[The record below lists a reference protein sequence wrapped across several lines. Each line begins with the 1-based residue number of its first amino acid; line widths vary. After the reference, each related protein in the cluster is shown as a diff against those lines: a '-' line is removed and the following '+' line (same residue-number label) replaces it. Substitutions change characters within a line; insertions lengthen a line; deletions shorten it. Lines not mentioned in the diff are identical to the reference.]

1 MKSLLSKE
9 KVIEL
14 FFKYPIAYFSIFF
27 LYATRSQFYMINN
40 IQIYDSIIHNLLIF
54 WGLIIILYYL
64 ITNRNI
70 FNNEKKFLFMWIASS
85 VITIFANIFQIRFD
99 SIRSAIL
106 TTIVIITFLNSYRI
120 LRGRYT
126 DVIVFKYVFYPSIFL
141 KFISSIISLGMY
153 FYNISMFVISELP
166 SPYTYGIRYVSLGND
181 TYNLLLYGT
190 FFSPNKEV
198 MQAIP
203 LMMIALYILL
213 SKKIV
218 VNRFEKIILSV
229 FSVIEYIVVA
239 LCNSRGALYS
249 IIVVFLMYILSIII
263 KKVKGNSKVSIK
275 QVFMLIIS
283 LFIMV
288 LGYNEVKVISA
299 TSVSKVEYKRY
310 IYEKINGNI
319 IKLSEEEI
327 KNNVEYEK
335 YRGKIF
341 EYNPVDKK
349 DKIEEE
355 IRDKIVIDKEDSG
368 EELGNGRISI
378 WKETLRLYIKK
389 PLFGIGQGM
398 NTEFAKKFDSD
409 EFPILNAG
417 IAIHNS
423 YLALL
428 LSQGLVGML
437 IVFLWMSKLLIEFLK
452 FELKTNCIEF
462 SILHMSLYFILIVS
476 LFLDVIFIRDE
487 FTQLIILFNI
497 GYLIYT
503 KGEYD
508 ERKNKRCSTSI

>member
-9 KVIEL
+9 KLIEL
-14 FFKYPIAYFSIFF
+14 FFKYPVAYFSIFF

-54 WGLIIILYYL
+54 WGLIIIFYYL
-64 ITNRNI
+64 IVNRNI

-85 VITIFANIFQIRFD
+85 VITIFVNIFQIRFD

-106 TTIVIITFLNSYRI
+106 TTIVIITFLNGYRI
-120 LRGRYT
+120 LREKYT

-153 FYNISMFVISELP
+153 FYNISIFVISELP
-166 SPYTYGIRYVSLGND
+166 NPYTYGIRYVSLGND

-203 LMMIALYILL
+203 LMLISMYILL
-213 SKKIV
+213 NKNKV
-218 VNRFEKIILSV
+218 VNIFEKIILSA
-229 FSVIEYIVVA
+229 FIIIEYIVVS

-249 IIVVFLMYILSIII
+249 ITVVFIIYIIITII
-263 KKVKGNSKVSIK
+263 KKVKGTSNISIK
-275 QVFMLIIS
+275 NIFMLIIS
-283 LFIMV
+283 LCIML
-288 LGYNEVKVISA
+288 LGYNGVKVISA
-299 TSVSKVEYKRY
+299 TLVSKVEYKHY

-327 KNNVEYEK
+327 KNNVRYEK

-341 EYNPVDKK
+341 EYNPADKK
-349 DKIEEE
+349 DKTEEK
-355 IRDKIVIDKEDSG
+355 IKDKIVIDKEDSG

-398 NTEFAKKFDSD
+398 NTEFAKKFNSD

-417 IAIHNS
+417 VAIHNS

-428 LSQGLVGML
+428 LSQGLVGMS
-437 IVFLWMSKLLIEFLK
+437 IVFLWMSRLLIEFLK
-452 FELKTNCIEF
+452 FELKNNCIEF
-462 SILHMSLYFILIVS
+462 SILHMSLYFIFIVS

-487 FTQLIILFNI
+487 FTQLIMLFNI
-497 GYLIYT
+497 GYLIYA

-508 ERKNKRCSTSI
+508 ERKNKCSSTSI

>member
-9 KVIEL
+9 KIIEL
-14 FFKYPIAYFSIFF
+14 FFKYPVAYFSIFF

-54 WGLIIILYYL
+54 WGLIIIFYYL

-85 VITIFANIFQIRFD
+85 VITIFVNIFQIRFD

-106 TTIVIITFLNSYRI
+106 TTIVIITFLNSYKI
-120 LRGRYT
+120 LRERYN

-153 FYNISMFVISELP
+153 FYNISIFVISELP

-203 LMMIALYILL
+203 LILISMYILL
-213 SKKIV
+213 NKNKV
-218 VNRFEKIILSV
+218 VNIFERIILSI
-229 FSVIEYIVVA
+229 FIIIEYIVVS

-249 IIVVFLMYILSIII
+249 ITAVFILYIAIIVI
-263 KKVKGNSKVSIK
+263 KRVRGKNTVSIK
-275 QVFMLIIS
+275 RIFMLIIS
-283 LFIMV
+283 LCIML
-288 LGYNEVKVISA
+288 LGYSGVKVMSA
-299 TSVSKVEYKRY
+299 TAVSNVEYKRY
-310 IYEKINGNI
+310 VYEKINGNI
-319 IKLSEEEI
+319 VERSEEEI
-327 KNNVEYEK
+327 KNNVKYEK

-341 EYNPVDKK
+341 EYNPADKK
-349 DKIEEE
+349 DKTEEK
-355 IRDKIVIDKEDSG
+355 IKDKIVIDKEDSG

-389 PLFGIGQGM
+389 PVFGIGQGM
-398 NTEFAKKFDSD
+398 NTEFAKKFDFD

-417 IAIHNS
+417 VAIHNS

-428 LSQGLVGML
+428 LSQGIVGVI
-437 IVFLWMSKLLIEFLK
+437 IVSLWISNLLIRFLK
-452 FELKTNCIEF
+452 FELNNNCIEF
-462 SILHMSLYFILIVS
+462 SIMHISLYFILIVS

-487 FTQLIILFNI
+487 FTQLIMLFNI
-497 GYLIYT
+497 GYLIYN
-503 KGEYD
+503 KGGCND
-508 ERKNKRCSTSI
+508 RKDKCGSTSI